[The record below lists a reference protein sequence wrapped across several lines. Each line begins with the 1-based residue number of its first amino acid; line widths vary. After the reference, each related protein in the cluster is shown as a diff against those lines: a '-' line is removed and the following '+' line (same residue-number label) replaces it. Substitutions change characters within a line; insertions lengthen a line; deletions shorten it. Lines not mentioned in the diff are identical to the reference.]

1 MRTLKIFI
9 PCVLFLISCGNN
21 NEKVSVAEEGV
32 NVTVFQAERRYH
44 REVFEYSATLK
55 PFREANLGAT
65 IPGKVEK
72 IRIPKGNFVKEGEI
86 VVEMSA
92 EVLLMAQIE
101 KDAIEKDYNRVAR
114 LKEKGSVTQQD
125 YDHVLAKYEASK
137 SKVELF
143 ENNTRIRAPFSGII
157 ADYLVKE
164 GENFMF
170 SPGFDIGLSHTSGIV
185 RLVQVNPLIASFN
198 VNEKDIRHFK
208 KGMNAEIW
216 LDAFPGEKFKSE
228 IIQVGPLVSTLS
240 RTAEVQIQLPNN
252 DGKLMPGMYARV
264 KVELPGDTLVFV
276 PRHAVLESDLGFYVW
291 VVKDKKAQKKIVVPL
306 LTKHGYTAIENILE
320 GENIVVAGINRLSEG
335 IQINE

>member
-1 MRTLKIFI
+1 MRTVKILI
-9 PCVLFLISCGNN
+9 PCVLFFISCGNN
-21 NEKVSVAEEGV
+21 NEKVSVADESV
-32 NVTVFQAERRYH
+32 NVTVFKAEQRYH

-72 IRIPKGNFVKEGEI
+72 IRIPKGGFAKEGDI

-114 LKEKGSVTQQD
+114 LREKGSVTQQD

-143 ENNTRIRAPFSGII
+143 ENNTRIKAPFSGII
-157 ADYLVKE
+157 AEYLVKE

-170 SPGFDIGLSHTSGIV
+170 SPGLELGLSHTSGIV
-185 RLVQVNPLIASFN
+185 RLVQINPLIASFN
-198 VNEKDIRHFK
+198 VNEKDIRHFR

-216 LDAFPGEKFKSE
+216 LDAFPGNTFNAE
-228 IIQVGPLVSTLS
+228 IIQIGPMISTLS
-240 RTAEVQIQLPNN
+240 RTAEVQVQLPNN
-252 DGKLMPGMYARV
+252 DGKLMPGMFARV

-276 PRHAVLESDLGFYVW
+276 PRHAVIEVDNGFFVW
-291 VVKDKKAQKKIVVPL
+291 VVENNIAKKKIVVPV
-306 LTKHGYTAIENILE
+306 LTKHGFTAIENIAA
-320 GENIVVAGINRLSEG
+320 GEKVVVAGINRLSEG
-335 IQINE
+335 IKVNE